1 MLVFREEKSPEDET
15 KAWQFWHSRQHSVKQ
30 RILDAGESKDS
41 FYLYYFPSVKKSTLK
56 SFAEK
61 IWDMP
66 HAFLW
71 TCLFGNGGRWWWFFM
86 SVFSSTFFFA
96 SPPNKAKC
104 STYFIFSTI
113 PLKRK
118 YLYHSTWYDYYYDD
132 ARNTLLSQIPFFTQ
146 NIPKNP
152 NKITTI
158 IIIRLSRSSHHH

>member
-41 FYLYYFPSVKKSTLK
+41 FYLYYFPSVKEINSCKFLRKKYGT
-56 SFAEK
+56 
-61 IWDMP
+61 WHMP
-66 HAFLW
+66 SSEHAYLATVVSGDDFSW
-71 TCLFGNGGRWWWFFM
+71 
-86 SVFSSTFFFA
+86 VFSV
-96 SPPNKAKC
+96 PPSFPLILPTNQSALHI
-104 STYFIFSTI
+104 SYFPRFHWKKI
-113 PLKRK
+113 
-118 YLYHSTWYDYYYDD
+118 LYHSTWYDYYDDD

-152 NKITTI
+152 YEITTI

>member
-1 MLVFREEKSPEDET
+1 MLVSQK
-15 KAWQFWHSRQHSVKQ
+15 
-30 RILDAGESKDS
+30 ILFIFIIFLLWKNQ
-41 FYLYYFPSVKKSTLK
+41 LK

-71 TCLFGNGGRWWWFFM
+71 TYLFGNGGRWWWFFM

-96 SPPNKAKC
+96 SPPNKAKW

-113 PLKRK
+113 PLKRN